1 MPYPCVC
8 RMTLC
13 FILILV
19 LKDDDNDDGL
29 LTTGGEAAKERREY
43 GTISW
48 AVYWQYLKVGD
59 SHIVHRTKYIAM
71 IGRGT
76 VPSWGI
82 PLIECSSAEY
92 EGKNSVN

>member
-19 LKDDDNDDGL
+19 LQDDDNDDGL

-59 SHIVHRTKYIAM
+59 IISEDSHTYCNDRPGDCAF
-71 IGRGT
+71 
-76 VPSWGI
+76 WG
-82 PLIECSSAEY
+82 SS
-92 EGKNSVN
+92 SL

>member
-19 LKDDDNDDGL
+19 LQDDDNDDGL

-48 AVYWQYLKVGD
+48 AVYWQYLKVGESYCT
-59 SHIVHRTKYIAM
+59 SHIAHHCNERQGDCAFL
-71 IGRGT
+71 G
-76 VPSWGI
+76 
-82 PLIECSSAEY
+82 SS
-92 EGKNSVN
+92 SV

>member
-19 LKDDDNDDGL
+19 LQDDDNDDGL

-59 SHIVHRTKYIAM
+59 IKISLLRIVIFIAM

-76 VPSWGI
+76 VPSGGL
-82 PLIECSSAEY
+82 PLSECSSAEY
-92 EGKNSVN
+92 EGK

>member
-1 MPYPCVC
+1 M
-8 RMTLC
+8 LQ
-13 FILILV
+13 
-19 LKDDDNDDGL
+19 DDDNDDGL
-29 LTTGGEAAKERREY
+29 LTTGSEAAKERREY

-71 IGRGT
+71 IGRGI

>member
-1 MPYPCVC
+1 M
-8 RMTLC
+8 
-13 FILILV
+13 ILRPILV
-19 LKDDDNDDGL
+19 LQDDDNDDGL

-59 SHIVHRTKYIAM
+59 SIAEDSHIAHRALYIAM

-76 VPSWGI
+76 VPSWGL
-82 PLIECSSAEY
+82 PLSECSSAEY
-92 EGKNSVN
+92 EGK